1 MKAVFLLFMS
11 TFFVCSFAQAK
22 VVKLKLRKS
31 TPVYKTASF
40 DAPVIA
46 KLKRGQRIYGTHK
59 PRPSGFGYF
68 HKVRVKKGVY
78 GFIPDTA
85 VVGFK
90 KKGKLAKKK
99 IKSKKKIS
107 KKSKSSGG
115 GISGRAGG
123 LKKKS
128 KGLGRTRSYQT
139 SLLKERSIGLS
150 LLSLNYK
157 LDTAVEA
164 VKSNELFY
172 GLKLSGAGW
181 GLSRAPLDLNFVFSP
196 SAPSSIETFTSN
208 GSGFVALTDLSLP
221 LEWVRG
227 KHWSVFVSLGI
238 ALSYYSF
245 DFERAGASESSSS
258 IDFGGVA
265 RFGTGYRFGA
275 YIARL
280 EAQYINVGADHLG
293 FGFSLQRVF

>member
-1 MKAVFLLFMS
+1 MKTAFLFFTILFLI
-11 TFFVCSFAQAK
+11 CSSAQAK

-46 KLKRGQRIYGTHK
+46 KLKRGQRIYGTH
-59 PRPSGFGYF
+59 RPKASGFGYF

-85 VVGFK
+85 VEGFK
-90 KKGKLAKKK
+90 KKGKLTKKK
-99 IKSKKKIS
+99 VKSKKKIS
-107 KKSKSSGG
+107 KKSKSFGG

-128 KGLGRTRSYQT
+128 KRLGKTRSYKT
-139 SLLKERSIGLS
+139 SLLKERSVGLS
-150 LLSLNYK
+150 LSSINYK

-181 GLSRAPLDLNFVFSP
+181 GLSRVPLDLNFVFSP

-208 GSGFVALTDLSLP
+208 GSGFVVLTDLSMP

-227 KHWSVFVSLGI
+227 KHWSIFVSLGI

-245 DFERAGASESSSS
+245 DFERAGVS
-258 IDFGGVA
+258 
-265 RFGTGYRFGA
+265 
-275 YIARL
+275 
-280 EAQYINVGADHLG
+280 
-293 FGFSLQRVF
+293 